1 MGKQFKLIETI
12 KRFEGFECTMYFDAA
27 GLRTI
32 GVGHLLTKDELSS
45 GKINIQGNPIRYLG
59 HGLTDDQVDALL
71 TQDLEKFIKTIDE
84 AVKVDLNNN
93 QRIALIS
100 LAFNI
105 GLEAFMSSTL
115 RRKLNRGD
123 YASVPYELNRWVWSG
138 GKVLNGLEIRRSREG
153 EIWNS

>member
-12 KRFEGFECTMYFDAA
+12 KRFEGFECGVYLDAA
-27 GLRTI
+27 GLQTI
-32 GVGHLLTKDELSS
+32 GVGHLLTRDELSS
-45 GKINIQGNPIRYLG
+45 GKIWIRGNFVRYLD
-59 HGLTDDQVDALL
+59 GLTDDQVDALL
-71 TQDLEKFIKTIDE
+71 DQDLQKFIQTIDE

-105 GLEAFMSSTL
+105 GLGAFMSSTL

-123 YASVPYELNRWVWSG
+123 YASVPYELNRWIYSG
-138 GKVLNGLEIRRSREG
+138 GKIINGLRKRRIWEA